1 MYSLDKKVTK
11 LIHRSI
17 RTGGSLEYFI
27 AVFASCFNNEVAS
40 FVWLLAFCS
49 RPWSGK
55 LFIFCLAMPV
65 ATLLISLLFKN
76 TLRRTRPKP
85 YGPRKEAL
93 LFDFRGK
100 ETNPSLPSG
109 DSAQAAA
116 FWIFMYLE
124 GCSGLGLSV
133 IFTLLTMYARVYY
146 MCHYVLD
153 TIVGAALGAT
163 MCYFMRDLI
172 LS

>member
-17 RTGGSLEYFI
+17 RTGGGLEYII
-27 AVFASCFNNEVAS
+27 AVFAACFNNEVAS
-40 FVWLLAFCS
+40 FVWLLAFCA

-55 LFIFCLAMPV
+55 LFVFCLGMPV
-65 ATLLISLLFKN
+65 VTLLLSLLFKK
-76 TLRRTRPKP
+76 TLRRARPKP

-100 ETNPSLPSG
+100 ETNCSLPSG

-116 FWIFMYLE
+116 FWVFMYLE
-124 GCSGLGLSV
+124 GCSGLWLSV
-133 IFTLLTMYARVYY
+133 LFTLLTMFARVYY
-146 MCHYVLD
+146 MCHYFLD
-153 TIVGAALGAT
+153 TITGAALGAAT
-163 MCYFMRDLI
+163 CYYMRNWL